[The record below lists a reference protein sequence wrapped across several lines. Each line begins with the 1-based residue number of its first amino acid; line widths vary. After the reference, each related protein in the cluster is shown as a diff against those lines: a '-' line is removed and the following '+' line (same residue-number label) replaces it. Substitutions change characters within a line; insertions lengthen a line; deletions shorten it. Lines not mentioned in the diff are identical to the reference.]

1 MYLPMTQEDNGFE
14 LKVKKY
20 PFTLNILLAGEN
32 GTGKSTLINIL
43 SNRKKAFESDVGL
56 IKTNKINEYL
66 ISYQES
72 EINKIINNNGNDINH
87 NNNEDKKFNYKIC
100 DTLGFSFD
108 NKELPELIKYI
119 KSYNDESIRTKDR
132 IHCLL
137 YFLKEDNFARIYNNV
152 FLEFFKYIYTQKIKV
167 IFVINFNDGRKH
179 LCKKKLKKNFQL
191 AFNDDEYN
199 FFFERN
205 DENIIELNLKSCN
218 GVRQFGLGR
227 LMEKLANF
235 FRSFKIEN
243 INNIPRNSFEQA
255 LNYINQYPLYNDL
268 RTVDDFCIKYIAK
281 AKRLVSYTLPLII
294 GISFIP
300 IPAVDDVI
308 AVSTESGLI
317 LAIANIFGETISIE
331 NIKRIFRELNLSS
344 SLRVAMLVGKAVLRI
359 TGVAIDILKLLP
371 FIGTII
377 GGAISCGINVA
388 SLELVANLLFFR
400 KIIG

>member
-1 MYLPMTQEDNGFE
+1 MMAE
-14 LKVKKY
+14 
-20 PFTLNILLAGEN
+20 NIYA
-32 GTGKSTLINIL
+32 
-43 SNRKKAFESDVGL
+43 
-56 IKTNKINEYL
+56 
-66 ISYQES
+66 
-72 EINKIINNNGNDINH
+72 
-87 NNNEDKKFNYKIC
+87 
-100 DTLGFSFD
+100 
-108 NKELPELIKYI
+108 
-119 KSYNDESIRTKDR
+119 
-132 IHCLL
+132 
-137 YFLKEDNFARIYNNV
+137 
-152 FLEFFKYIYTQKIKV
+152 
-167 IFVINFNDGRKH
+167 
-179 LCKKKLKKNFQL
+179 KKKLKKNFQL

-218 GVRQFGLGR
+218 GVRQFGIGR

-235 FRSFKIEN
+235 FRNFKIEN

-268 RTVDDFCIKYIAK
+268 RTVNDFCIKYIAK

-388 SLELVANLLFFR
+388 SLELVANQLFFR
-400 KIIG
+400 KILKVFQNKKVNRSK

>member
-1 MYLPMTQEDNGFE
+1 
-14 LKVKKY
+14 
-20 PFTLNILLAGEN
+20 
-32 GTGKSTLINIL
+32 
-43 SNRKKAFESDVGL
+43 
-56 IKTNKINEYL
+56 
-66 ISYQES
+66 
-72 EINKIINNNGNDINH
+72 
-87 NNNEDKKFNYKIC
+87 
-100 DTLGFSFD
+100 
-108 NKELPELIKYI
+108 
-119 KSYNDESIRTKDR
+119 
-132 IHCLL
+132 
-137 YFLKEDNFARIYNNV
+137 
-152 FLEFFKYIYTQKIKV
+152 
-167 IFVINFNDGRKH
+167 
-179 LCKKKLKKNFQL
+179 
-191 AFNDDEYN
+191 
-199 FFFERN
+199 
-205 DENIIELNLKSCN
+205 
-218 GVRQFGLGR
+218 
-227 LMEKLANF
+227 MEKLANF
-235 FRSFKIEN
+235 FRNFKIEN

-388 SLELVANLLFFR
+388 SLELVANQAINYFSEKFLVNLSPD
-400 KIIG
+400 KIITMCKEYNDDIDGITSIKNLFNFYENQNNQNNQNLH